1 MSPERTLL
9 FLFRAGL
16 GGKIFKGEAQQL
28 ADARI
33 LFLRVTFQHRP
44 LVGRDANGDLPMGRL
59 RRLAP
64 LEVEIIHGE
73 ADDFT
78 GRLEAVTI
86 TSRFDLR
93 DEIQG
98 EIKRQWGRTFLCAS
112 GHNSKAAGSSRSWAL
127 APAHTDLRREQRKFL
142 RNGNFDA
149 PRPVETSPP
158 PRRRENTLG

>member
-1 MSPERTLL
+1 
-9 FLFRAGL
+9 
-16 GGKIFKGEAQQL
+16 
-28 ADARI
+28 
-33 LFLRVTFQHRP
+33 
-44 LVGRDANGDLPMGRL
+44 MGRL

-64 LEVEIIHGE
+64 LKVEIFHGE

-78 GRLEAVTI
+78 GRLQAVTI

-127 APAHTDLRREQRKFL
+127 EPAHTDLRRGQRKFL

-149 PRPVETSPP
+149 GNGVQGDRPSPLFRESERRVLHFCPSRELAVPGAGDPSPDTP
-158 PRRRENTLG
+158 PEALT